1 MENTVFVGNIWL
13 FVHNLMC
20 KAISKTTGIAVE
32 KKREKTVLF
41 DVSFFTCFTQV
52 LQTLSFVFPWEK
64 VENKKYAKT
73 FFQSTA
79 CFAKCENQEQ
89 ENLESVRIQ

>member
-1 MENTVFVGNIWL
+1 M
-13 FVHNLMC
+13 
-20 KAISKTTGIAVE
+20 
-32 KKREKTVLF
+32 
-41 DVSFFTCFTQV
+41 
-52 LQTLSFVFPWEK
+52 LSFAFPWEK

-89 ENLESVRIQ
+89 ENLENVRIQ

>member
-1 MENTVFVGNIWL
+1 LPW
-13 FVHNLMC
+13 
-20 KAISKTTGIAVE
+20 KRKE
-32 KKREKTVLF
+32 KKTILF
-41 DVSFFTCFTQV
+41 DTSFFTCFTQV
-52 LQTLSFVFPWEK
+52 LHQHSFAFPWEK

-89 ENLESVRIQ
+89 ENLESVRI

>member
-1 MENTVFVGNIWL
+1 M
-13 FVHNLMC
+13 
-20 KAISKTTGIAVE
+20 
-32 KKREKTVLF
+32 
-41 DVSFFTCFTQV
+41 
-52 LQTLSFVFPWEK
+52 LSFAFPWEK

-89 ENLESVRIQ
+89 ENWKMYVSNDIFSRSWLLLAVSMFASFLWKTFWKLFAL

>member
-1 MENTVFVGNIWL
+1 M
-13 FVHNLMC
+13 
-20 KAISKTTGIAVE
+20 
-32 KKREKTVLF
+32 
-41 DVSFFTCFTQV
+41 
-52 LQTLSFVFPWEK
+52 LSFAFPWEK

-89 ENLESVRIQ
+89 ENWKMYVSNDIFSRSWLLLVVSTFASCLWKTFWKLFAL